1 MDVQSVLLCPKLL
14 VSKQYYK
21 QKLQLHNF
29 TIYINN
35 NKDVHCYVWHESD
48 GNVTSNE
55 FTTCLID
62 FLAKFTDRE
71 KIVIISDGCCYQ
83 NKNKVLVSALADFTI
98 TFPNIEIEQI
108 ILEKGHTMMEVDA
121 IHSSLEHY
129 FKPPLYVPI
138 DYVNRM
144 RQARAKQPYLVNYV
158 HYWFFKNFESLPTNF
173 KSIRPGKKT
182 GDPTVGDI
190 RALRYDKGQ
199 VDFKKD
205 IPMNGLVFLKED
217 PQMNRELVN

>member
-1 MDVQSVLLCPKLL
+1 MHQAYKEWCAEKELDCVERKLFNAVLKQEKISIFNPRKDQCDICVGYNTGNISHEEYELHIMKKDEARTAKKQATSMCSEKILVITMDVQSVLLCRKLL

-83 NKNKVLVSALADFTI
+83 NKNKVLVL
-98 TFPNIEIEQI
+98 
-108 ILEKGHTMMEVDA
+108 
-121 IHSSLEHY
+121 
-129 FKPPLYVPI
+129 
-138 DYVNRM
+138 
-144 RQARAKQPYLVNYV
+144 
-158 HYWFFKNFESLPTNF
+158 
-173 KSIRPGKKT
+173 
-182 GDPTVGDI
+182 
-190 RALRYDKGQ
+190 
-199 VDFKKD
+199 
-205 IPMNGLVFLKED
+205 
-217 PQMNRELVN
+217 